1 MTWSTP
7 RDWASLEQVSSGNMD
22 TYLSNNLSW
31 LGGNA
36 TTPSLSRP
44 HCRVY
49 DNSKNH
55 AASSSGDWID
65 IAFDNATTDVGPSA
79 MYTQDASYVS
89 IPAGGFWFLS
99 AYAQWTTVDGTGVR
113 GIALADAAVSSQV
126 PGGTGGTIHTM
137 ATAPGASAV
146 RSKVSASCST
156 LVQLAAN
163 AKVYCSIFQSAGV
176 SLTVAPI
183 VLSAVYVMV

>member
-1 MTWSTP
+1 
-7 RDWASLEQVSSGNMD
+7 MD
-22 TYLSNNLSW
+22 TYVSNNLSW

-49 DNSKNH
+49 DAEKFH
-55 AASSSGDWID
+55 TALSSGDWID
-65 IAFDNATTDVGPSA
+65 VHFDNATTDVGPSA

-89 IPAGGFWFLS
+89 IPASGFWLLS

-113 GIALADAAVSSQV
+113 GIALASGAVSSQV
-126 PGGTGGTIHTM
+126 PSGTIHAM
-137 ATAPGASAV
+137 ATAPGSGHV
-146 RSKVSASCST
+146 RSKVSASVTT
-156 LVQLAAN
+156 LVQLSAN
-163 AKVYCSIFQSAGV
+163 AKVHCSIFQSSGIQ
-176 SLTVAPI
+176 LTVSPI

>member
-49 DNSKNH
+49 DDSKNH

-65 IAFDNATTDVGPSA
+65 VAFDNATTDVGPSA

-89 IPAGGFWFLS
+89 IPTGGFWLIS
-99 AYAQWTTVDGTGVR
+99 AYAQWTTNDATGVR
-113 GIALADAAVSSQV
+113 GIALASAAVSSQV
-126 PGGTGGTIHTM
+126 PGGTIFAMGH
-137 ATAPGASAV
+137 APGSGAV
-146 RSKVSASCST
+146 RSKVSANATT
-156 LVQLAAN
+156 LVQLSAN
-163 AKVYCSIFQSAGV
+163 TKVYCSLYQSSGIQ
-176 SLTVAPI
+176 LTVSPI